1 MKWHQPSMYNVHHFE
16 RLFATLLNRT
26 HWRCCCY
33 CNCCYCTTSAAT
45 IPRSPT
51 SNLARFQMA
60 KLVIRVPSI
69 VVRSEGFT
77 VTLLSELVK
86 PSNLNVSRSGSVTSA
101 LSIYISHRLE
111 RLSVTPLNRRY
122 WRCCC
127 CCCCCFFSD
136 PAVSQVAA
144 AFVPRSPVWKPQS
157 RA

>member
-33 CNCCYCTTSAAT
+33 CDCCCCPTSAAT

-51 SNLARFQMA
+51 SNLARFQMT
-60 KLVIRVPSI
+60 KLVI
-69 VVRSEGFT
+69 VVRFEGFT